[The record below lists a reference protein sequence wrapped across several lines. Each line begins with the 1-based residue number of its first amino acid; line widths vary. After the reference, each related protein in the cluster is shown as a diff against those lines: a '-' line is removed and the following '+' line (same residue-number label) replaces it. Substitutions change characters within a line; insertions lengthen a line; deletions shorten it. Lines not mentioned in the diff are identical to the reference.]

1 MFIHT
6 SDPRLLLSTEMSE
19 TQETFAYDQYAS
31 QYIQL

>member
-1 MFIHT
+1 MFVHT
-6 SDPRLLLSTEMSE
+6 TDPRLLLPTGMSE